1 MAMTAPAIFA
11 ALRCRNWP
19 RVKGT
24 IQTRGVTVDHTSHG
38 DNDGGNR
45 SIPFATYTYSVE
57 GKEYHGKRISFG
69 DHGGS
74 VEYARKAVA
83 GYEPGMSV
91 EVFYDPMD
99 PSQVVLDKKFGFFV
113 MFPFFICALFVALA
127 LLYIIGVIPRKE

>member
-1 MAMTAPAIFA
+1 MAMTAPAIFT

-45 SIPFATYTYSVE
+45 SIPFATYTYSVD

-74 VEYARKAVA
+74 SKYAEKAIERL
-83 GYEPGMSV
+83 GPSMNV
-91 EVFYDPMD
+91 EVFYDPKD
-99 PSQVVLDKKFGFFV
+99 PGESVLDTKFGFFV
-113 MFPFFICALFVALA
+113 MFPFLICALFVILA
-127 LLYIIGVIPRKE
+127 LLYIIGIIPRKE